1 MFVDFGKSGTSETQ
15 IGQML
20 LPITFNF
27 TVHGVSGFKRGD
39 KFTIIGLP
47 DSYSAKNGFFQA
59 LTQINQQVEGM
70 TWKTQIEGKFR
81 NSTKCRG

>member
-1 MFVDFGKSGTSETQ
+1 MFADFGKSGTSETQ

-47 DSYSAKNGFFQA
+47 DSYSAKNGFFQV
-59 LTQINQQVEGM
+59 TQINQQVEGM

-81 NSTKCRG
+81 NAPNSGG